1 MAKEKSAGAIIFR
14 VTDKGFEYLLLH
26 YPSSAKAKKGYWDFP
41 KGHMEKG
48 ETEEDTVQREVK
60 EETGLEDIELLGGF
74 REVISYWF
82 KFQGKTV
89 SKTVIFYLARAKTQ
103 EITLSSEHVGYRWLL
118 YEEALLRL
126 TYENAK
132 ELLKKAQAFL
142 AKEA

>member
-1 MAKEKSAGAIIFR
+1 MPKEKSAGAIIFR
-14 VTDKGFEYLLLH
+14 VTDKGLEYILLH
-26 YPSSAKAKKGYWDFP
+26 CPSSPKAKKGYWDFP

-48 ETEEDTVQREVK
+48 EAEEDTVRREVR
-60 EETGLEDIELLGGF
+60 EETGLEDIELLKGF

-82 KFQGKTV
+82 RFQGKTV

-103 EITLSSEHVGYRWLL
+103 EVTLSSEHIGYQWLL
-118 YEEALLRL
+118 YEEALLQL

-142 AKEA
+142 KKKA